1 MVNIYTGQLVKVLWY
16 GVYSQNFP
24 VVNGVKQGGILSPVL
39 FCVYIDELLL
49 ALRQTNVGCFM
60 GSWFVGVLAYADD
73 IVLMAPILPLQCVE
87 CWPCVM
93 TLRLI
98 ST

>member
-49 ALRQTNVGCFM
+49 ALRQTKMLDVLWAV
-60 GSWFVGVLAYADD
+60 GSWVPRH
-73 IVLMAPILPLQCVE
+73 MQ
-87 CWPCVM
+87 
-93 TLRLI
+93 TI
-98 ST
+98 SC